1 MFEFAKEVAKGVV
14 VALIVDFVKYL
25 VIEAVN
31 ALLRIAFAGN
41 YAP

>member
-31 ALLRIAFAGN
+31 ALRIAFAAN